1 MNKDAI
7 KINVKIIRNNNK
19 KKNSSSL
26 NNHFHIKQ
34 EVGCVLE
41 LQQPHLVSCHSVFLH
56 TPPSLVVTQ
65 EK

>member
-19 KKNSSSL
+19 KKPL
-26 NNHFHIKQ
+26 NNNFHIKQ
-34 EVGCVLE
+34 EVGCGLE